1 MSKIMDFIEN
11 VMFKPDTPANIRKKI
26 RNYVKENPDASE
38 ADVLAEYGPSL
49 ERAMKFEKKQKDKE
63 STERSDRMLIE
74 KAKNNKARGGMA
86 KKAQMMRGGMANGK
100 MHMYAAGGS
109 VTENPG
115 LKALKASGPKGMKA
129 YNKITGK

>member
-1 MSKIMDFIEN
+1 MDFIEN

-26 RNYVKENPDASE
+26 RNYVKKNPDASE
-38 ADVLAEYGPSL
+38 ADVLREYGPSL

-63 STERSDRMLIE
+63 STERSDRMLIK
-74 KAKNNKARGGMA
+74 KAKNNKASGGVVKKAMMMKGGMA
-86 KKAQMMRGGMANGK
+86 GGK
-100 MHMYAAGGS
+100 QHMYVAGGS

-115 LKALKASGPKGMKA
+115 LKALKASGPKGLEA

>member
-1 MSKIMDFIEN
+1 MDFIEN

-38 ADVLAEYGPSL
+38 ADVLRAYGPSL
-49 ERAMKFEKKQKDKE
+49 ERAMKFEKKQKDEE
-63 STERSDRMLIE
+63 STKRSDRMLIE
-74 KAKNNKARGGMA
+74 KAKNNKARGGMP

-115 LKALKASGPKGMKA
+115 LKALKASGPKGMQA

>member
-38 ADVLAEYGPSL
+38 ADVLREYGPSL
-49 ERAMKFEKKQKDKE
+49 ERAMKFEKKQKDEE
-63 STERSDRMLIE
+63 STKRSDRMLIE
-74 KAKNNKARGGMA
+74 KANNNKARGGMP

-115 LKALKASGPKGMKA
+115 LKALKASGPKGMQA

>member
-1 MSKIMDFIEN
+1 MDFIED

-26 RNYVKENPDASE
+26 RNYVKKNPDASE
-38 ADVLAEYGPSL
+38 ADVLREYGPSL
-49 ERAMKFEKKQKDKE
+49 ERAMKFEQKQKDEE

-74 KAKNNKARGGMA
+74 KAKNNKARGGMP

-115 LKALKASGPKGMKA
+115 LKALKASGPKGMQA

>member
-1 MSKIMDFIEN
+1 MDFIEN

-38 ADVLAEYGPSL
+38 ADVLAEYVPSL

-109 VTENPG
+109 VTQNPG
-115 LKALKASGPKGMKA
+115 LKALKASGPKGMQA